1 MIRLQDLVPNVYY
14 EKSRDFQ
21 FIGRLFDIVLNS
33 VKTNSDT
40 LYNLPS
46 GKNKD
51 ERLLNLLAFTL
62 GFQPRHHYNSKQLE
76 AICSVLPLVIKNK
89 GSLNAIII
97 ATNAILHA
105 EGLTQSLSYSITP
118 RESITLYLPTQLSD
132 LTLLSDLMNY
142 ILPAALYCNFV
153 KEISK
158 ATNVETKISVKSEVI
173 ISKENPYHYNKLLKN
188 GEVTAY
194 RKNLIDDKNTTEI
207 IEGQGVLMNMEIEKA
222 KKATGGN

>member
-40 LYNLPS
+40 LYNLPG

-62 GFQPRHHYNSKQLE
+62 GFQPKHHYNSKQLE
-76 AICSVLPLVIKNK
+76 AICSVLPLIIKNK
-89 GSLNAIII
+89 GSLGAIII
-97 ATNAILHA
+97 ATNALLHA
-105 EGLTQSLSYSITP
+105 EGLTQPLDYSITP

-132 LTLLSDLMNY
+132 LTLLSDLMTY
-142 ILPAALYCNFV
+142 IWPAGIYCNFV

-158 ATNVETKISVKSEVI
+158 VTEVETITGIKSEVI
-173 ISKENPYHYNKLLKN
+173 ISKEKTGYYYNRLLKAS
-188 GEVTAY
+188 EVNK
-194 RKNLIDDKNTTEI
+194 KNRGNLVDDNNTTDVK
-207 IEGQGVLMNMEIEKA
+207 EGQGVLMNMEIEKVS
-222 KKATGGN
+222 GGN

>member
-62 GFQPRHHYNSKQLE
+62 GFQPKHHYNSKQLE

-105 EGLTQSLSYSITP
+105 EGLTQPLDYSITP

-142 ILPAALYCNFV
+142 ILPAGIYCNFV
-153 KEISK
+153 KEIGK
-158 ATNVETKISVKSEVI
+158 VTEVETIAGIKSEVI
-173 ISKENPYHYNKLLKN
+173 ISKENPYYYNKLLKVS
-188 GEVTAY
+188 EVNKKN
-194 RKNLIDDKNTTEI
+194 RGNLIDDNNTTDVK
-207 IEGQGVLMNMEIEKA
+207 EGQGVLMNMEIEKVN
-222 KKATGGN
+222 GGN

>member
-40 LYNLPS
+40 LYNLPG

-62 GFQPRHHYNSKQLE
+62 GFQPKHHYNSKQLE
-76 AICSVLPLVIKNK
+76 AICSVLPLIIKNK
-89 GSLNAIII
+89 GSLGAIII
-97 ATNAILHA
+97 ATNALLHA
-105 EGLTQSLSYSITP
+105 EGLTQPLDYSITP
-118 RESITLYLPTQLSD
+118 RENITLYLPTQLSD
-132 LTLLSDLMNY
+132 LTLLSDLMTY
-142 ILPAALYCNFV
+142 ILPAGIYCNFV

-158 ATNVETKISVKSEVI
+158 VTEVETITGIKSEVI
-173 ISKENPYHYNKLLKN
+173 ISKEKTGYYYNRLLKAS
-188 GEVTAY
+188 EVNK
-194 RKNLIDDKNTTEI
+194 KNRGNLVDDNNTTDVK
-207 IEGQGVLMNMEIEKA
+207 EGQGVLMTMEIEKVS
-222 KKATGGN
+222 GGN

>member
-62 GFQPRHHYNSKQLE
+62 GFQPKHHYNSKQLE

-105 EGLTQSLSYSITP
+105 EGLTQSLSYSVAP
-118 RESITLYLPTQLSD
+118 GESITLYLPTQLSD

-142 ILPAALYCNFV
+142 ILPAGLYCNCV

-158 ATNVETKISVKSEVI
+158 VTNVETKIGIKSEVI
-173 ISKENPYHYNKLLKN
+173 ISKENPYYYNKLLKAN
-188 GEVTAY
+188 EVTKY
-194 RKNLIDDKNTTEI
+194 RKNLIDDKTTDEK
-207 IEGQGVLMNMEIEKA
+207 EGQGVLMNMEIEKA
-222 KKATGGN
+222 TGGN

>member
-105 EGLTQSLSYSITP
+105 EGLTQSLSYSIAP

-142 ILPAALYCNFV
+142 ILPAVLYCNFV

-158 ATNVETKISVKSEVI
+158 VTPVETKISVKSEVI
-173 ISKENPYHYNKLLKN
+173 ISKENPYYYNKLLKAN
-188 GEVTAY
+188 EVTKY
-194 RKNLIDDKNTTEI
+194 RKNLIDDKTTNEK
-207 IEGQGVLMNMEIEKA
+207 EGQGVLMNMEIEKA
-222 KKATGGN
+222 TGGN

>member
-40 LYNLPS
+40 LYNLPG

-62 GFQPRHHYNSKQLE
+62 GFQPKHHYNSKQLE
-76 AICSVLPLVIKNK
+76 AICSVLPLIIKNK
-89 GSLNAIII
+89 GSLGAIII
-97 ATNAILHA
+97 ATNALLRA
-105 EGLTQSLSYSITP
+105 EGLTQPLDYSITP

-132 LTLLSDLMNY
+132 LTLLSDLMTY
-142 ILPAALYCNFV
+142 ILPAGIYCNFV

-158 ATNVETKISVKSEVI
+158 VTEVETITGIKSEVI
-173 ISKENPYHYNKLLKN
+173 ISKEKTGYYYNRLLKAS
-188 GEVTAY
+188 EVNK
-194 RKNLIDDKNTTEI
+194 KNRGNLVDDNNTTDVK
-207 IEGQGVLMNMEIEKA
+207 EGQGVLMNMEIEKVS
-222 KKATGGN
+222 GGN

>member
-62 GFQPRHHYNSKQLE
+62 GFQPKHHYNSKQLE

-105 EGLTQSLSYSITP
+105 EGLTQSLSYSIAP

-142 ILPAALYCNFV
+142 ILPAGLYCNFV

-158 ATNVETKISVKSEVI
+158 VTTVETKIGVKSEVI
-173 ISKENPYHYNKLLKN
+173 ISKENPYYYNKLLKAN
-188 GEVTAY
+188 EVTKY
-194 RKNLIDDKNTTEI
+194 RKNLIDDKNTDEK
-207 IEGQGVLMNMEIEKA
+207 EGQGVLMNMEIEKA
-222 KKATGGN
+222 TGGN

>member
-62 GFQPRHHYNSKQLE
+62 GFQPKHHYNSKQLE
-76 AICSVLPLVIKNK
+76 AICSVLPLIIQNK
-89 GSLNAIII
+89 GSLMAIVI
-97 ATNAILHA
+97 AKQAM
-105 EGLTQSLSYSITP
+105 
-118 RESITLYLPTQLSD
+118 TLNRIAPL
-132 LTLLSDLMNY
+132 
-142 ILPAALYCNFV
+142 
-153 KEISK
+153 
-158 ATNVETKISVKSEVI
+158 
-173 ISKENPYHYNKLLKN
+173 
-188 GEVTAY
+188 
-194 RKNLIDDKNTTEI
+194 
-207 IEGQGVLMNMEIEKA
+207 
-222 KKATGGN
+222 

>member
-62 GFQPRHHYNSKQLE
+62 GFQPKHHYNSKQWDKMIYNITVE
-76 AICSVLPLVIKNK
+76 NK

-105 EGLTQSLSYSITP
+105 EGLTQPLSYSITP
-118 RESITLYLPTQLSD
+118 RESITLYLPTQLSE

-142 ILPAALYCNFV
+142 ILPAGLYCNFV

-158 ATNVETKISVKSEVI
+158 ATNVETKIGVKSEVI
-173 ISKENPYHYNKLLKN
+173 ISKENPYYYNKLLKAN
-188 GEVTAY
+188 EVTKY
-194 RKNLIDDKNTTEI
+194 RKNLIDDKTTDEK
-207 IEGQGVLMNMEIEKA
+207 EGQGVLMNMEIEKA
-222 KKATGGN
+222 TGGN

>member
-62 GFQPRHHYNSKQLE
+62 GFQPKHHYNSKQLE
-76 AICSVLPLVIKNK
+76 AICSVLSLVIKNK

-105 EGLTQSLSYSITP
+105 EGLTQPLSYSVAP
-118 RESITLYLPTQLSD
+118 GESITLT
-132 LTLLSDLMNY
+132 
-142 ILPAALYCNFV
+142 
-153 KEISK
+153 K
-158 ATNVETKISVKSEVI
+158 ASRI
-173 ISKENPYHYNKLLKN
+173 I
-188 GEVTAY
+188 
-194 RKNLIDDKNTTEI
+194 
-207 IEGQGVLMNMEIEKA
+207 
-222 KKATGGN
+222 

>member
-62 GFQPRHHYNSKQLE
+62 GFQPKHHYNSKQLE

-142 ILPAALYCNFV
+142 ILPAGLYRNFV

-158 ATNVETKISVKSEVI
+158 ATNVETKIGVKSEVI
-173 ISKENPYHYNKLLKN
+173 ISKENPYYYNKLLKAN
-188 GEVTAY
+188 EVTKY
-194 RKNLIDDKNTTEI
+194 RKNLIDDKTTDEK
-207 IEGQGVLMNMEIEKA
+207 EGQGVLMNMEIEKA
-222 KKATGGN
+222 TGGN

>member
-62 GFQPRHHYNSKQLE
+62 GFQPKHHYNSKQLE

-105 EGLTQSLSYSITP
+105 EGLTQSLSYSIAP

-142 ILPAALYCNFV
+142 ILPAGLYCNFV

-158 ATNVETKISVKSEVI
+158 VTDVETKIGVKSEVI
-173 ISKENPYHYNKLLKN
+173 ISKENPYYYNKLLKAN
-188 GEVTAY
+188 EVTKY
-194 RKNLIDDKNTTEI
+194 RKNLIDDKTTDEK
-207 IEGQGVLMNMEIEKA
+207 EGQGVLMNMEIEKA
-222 KKATGGN
+222 TGGN

>member
-40 LYNLPS
+40 LYDLPS

-62 GFQPRHHYNSKQLE
+62 GFQPKHHYNSKQLE
-76 AICSVLPLVIKNK
+76 AICSVLSLVIKNK

-105 EGLTQSLSYSITP
+105 EGLTQPLSYSVAP
-118 RESITLYLPTQLSD
+118 GESITLYLPTQLSD

-142 ILPAALYCNFV
+142 ILPAGIYCNFV

-158 ATNVETKISVKSEVI
+158 VTNVETKIGIKSEVI
-173 ISKENPYHYNKLLKN
+173 ISKENPYYYNKLLKAN
-188 GEVTAY
+188 EVTKY
-194 RKNLIDDKNTTEI
+194 RKNLIDDKTTTDEK
-207 IEGQGVLMNMEIEKA
+207 EGQGVLMNMEIEKA
-222 KKATGGN
+222 TGGN

>member
-76 AICSVLPLVIKNK
+76 AICSVLSLVIKNK

-105 EGLTQSLSYSITP
+105 EGLTQPLSYSVAP
-118 RESITLYLPTQLSD
+118 GESITLYLPTQLSD
-132 LTLLSDLMNY
+132 LTLLTDLMNY
-142 ILPAALYCNFV
+142 ILPAGLYCNFV

-158 ATNVETKISVKSEVI
+158 VTNVETKIGVKSEVI
-173 ISKENPYHYNKLLKN
+173 ISKENP
-188 GEVTAY
+188 
-194 RKNLIDDKNTTEI
+194 
-207 IEGQGVLMNMEIEKA
+207 
-222 KKATGGN
+222 

>member
-62 GFQPRHHYNSKQLE
+62 GFQPKHHYNSKQLE

-105 EGLTQSLSYSITP
+105 EGLTQSLSYSIAP

-142 ILPAALYCNFV
+142 ILPAVLYCNFV

-158 ATNVETKISVKSEVI
+158 VTPVETKISVKSEVI
-173 ISKENPYHYNKLLKN
+173 ISKENPYYYNKLLKAN
-188 GEVTAY
+188 EVTKY
-194 RKNLIDDKNTTEI
+194 RKNLIDDKTTNEK
-207 IEGQGVLMNMEIEKA
+207 EGQGVLMNMEIEKA
-222 KKATGGN
+222 TGGN

>member
-40 LYNLPS
+40 LYNLPG

-62 GFQPRHHYNSKQLE
+62 GFQPKHHYNSKQLE
-76 AICSVLPLVIKNK
+76 AICSVLPLIIKNK
-89 GSLNAIII
+89 GSLGAIII
-97 ATNAILHA
+97 ATNALLHA
-105 EGLTQSLSYSITP
+105 EGLTQPLDYSITP
-118 RESITLYLPTQLSD
+118 RENITLYLPTQLSD
-132 LTLLSDLMNY
+132 LTLLSDLMTY
-142 ILPAALYCNFV
+142 ILPAGIYCNFV

-158 ATNVETKISVKSEVI
+158 VTEVETIIGIKSEVI
-173 ISKENPYHYNKLLKN
+173 ISKEKTGYYYNRLLKAS
-188 GEVTAY
+188 EVNK
-194 RKNLIDDKNTTEI
+194 KNRGNLVDDNNTTDVK
-207 IEGQGVLMNMEIEKA
+207 EGQGVLMNMEIEKVS
-222 KKATGGN
+222 GGN

>member
-62 GFQPRHHYNSKQLE
+62 GFQPKHHYNSKQLE
-76 AICSVLPLVIKNK
+76 AICSVLPLIIKNK
-89 GSLNAIII
+89 GSLGAIII
-97 ATNAILHA
+97 ATNALLHA
-105 EGLTQSLSYSITP
+105 EGLTQPLDYSITP
-118 RESITLYLPTQLSD
+118 KESITLYLPTQLSD
-132 LTLLSDLMNY
+132 LTLLSDLMTY
-142 ILPAALYCNFV
+142 ILPAGIYCNFV

-158 ATNVETKISVKSEVI
+158 VTEVETITGIKSEVI
-173 ISKENPYHYNKLLKN
+173 ISKEKTGYYYNRLLKAS
-188 GEVTAY
+188 EVNK
-194 RKNLIDDKNTTEI
+194 KNRGNLVDDNNTTDVK
-207 IEGQGVLMNMEIEKA
+207 EGQGVLMNMEIEKVS
-222 KKATGGN
+222 GGN

>member
-62 GFQPRHHYNSKQLE
+62 GFQPKHHYNSKQLE

-105 EGLTQSLSYSITP
+105 EGLAQPLSYSVAP
-118 RESITLYLPTQLSD
+118 GESITLYLPTQLSD

-142 ILPAALYCNFV
+142 ILPAGLYCNFV

-158 ATNVETKISVKSEVI
+158 VTNVETKIGVKNEVI
-173 ISKENPYHYNKLLKN
+173 ISKENPYYYNKLLKAN
-188 GEVTAY
+188 EVTKY
-194 RKNLIDDKNTTEI
+194 RKNLIDDKTTIDEK
-207 IEGQGVLMNMEIEKA
+207 EGQGVLMNMEIEKA
-222 KKATGGN
+222 TGGN